1 MDLTKDAIDTFKRQ
15 IEENVAMALHTF
27 HMATGTFPSEIRI
40 RLGPLINVF
49 GIERPKIDVEIDVAD
64 A

>member
-1 MDLTKDAIDTFKRQ
+1 MDLTKDAIDTLKRQ
-15 IEENVAMALHTF
+15 IEDNVAMALHSF
-27 HMATGTFPSEIRI
+27 HIATGAFPSEIRI

-49 GIERPKIDVEIDVAD
+49 GIERPKIDVEIEVTD